1 MFLLESKNYITF
13 DRPLYSDMD
22 PNWLVY
28 LFIALILIA
37 DLILVLGIAIVVIFL
52 AAYIAF
58 NVFTGFIKLMINKLI
73 HDVLDYLKKYA
84 EEKSKGKTSEY
95 GKALVDVVKWVY
107 RVVFWLYNII
117 QLGIDAAVCLAAVG
131 LILLGLFALA
141 VINLVLVWIVYTNF
155 F

>member
-1 MFLLESKNYITF
+1 
-13 DRPLYSDMD
+13 MD

-37 DLILVLGIAIVVIFL
+37 DLLLIIGIAIVAIFL
-52 AAYIAF
+52 VAYIAF
-58 NVFTGFIKLMINKLI
+58 NVFTGFIKMMINKLI
-73 HDVLDYLKKYA
+73 HDLLDYLKKYA

-117 QLGIDAAVCLAAVG
+117 QLGIDAAICLAAVA
-131 LILLGLFALA
+131 LIVLGLVTLA
-141 VINLVLVWIVYTNF
+141 IINLVLVWMVYTSF

>member
-1 MFLLESKNYITF
+1 
-13 DRPLYSDMD
+13 MD

-37 DLILVLGIAIVVIFL
+37 DLLLIVGISIVAIFL
-52 AAYIAF
+52 VAYIAF
-58 NVFTGFIKLMINKLI
+58 NVFTGFIKMMINKLI
-73 HDVLDYLKKYA
+73 HDLLDYLKKYA

-117 QLGIDAAVCLAAVG
+117 QLGIDVAICLAAVA
-131 LILLGLFALA
+131 LILLGMVTLAIINLALA
-141 VINLVLVWIVYTNF
+141 WIVYAYF
-155 F
+155 L